1 MILIC
6 ALLSGCA
13 ITDLMNKSNNLTHLK
28 ASSIHP
34 SNTLHRHVEKLV
46 RQLLNTSQLD
56 DKTSTFAV
64 GTILLTMYSGGEFL
78 PSDTA
83 LSFLIQ
89 ESLMTFA
96 TQAGLKVIE
105 FKTMPSIKTSA
116 QADKILNIQVSE
128 FSSTISADY
137 FLTGTYML

>member
-56 DKTSTFAV
+56 DNTSTFAV

>member
-1 MILIC
+1 
-6 ALLSGCA
+6 
-13 ITDLMNKSNNLTHLK
+13 MNKSNNLTHLK

-56 DKTSTFAV
+56 DNTSTFAV

>member
-1 MILIC
+1 
-6 ALLSGCA
+6 
-13 ITDLMNKSNNLTHLK
+13 
-28 ASSIHP
+28 
-34 SNTLHRHVEKLV
+34 
-46 RQLLNTSQLD
+46 LNTSQLD
-56 DKTSTFAV
+56 DNTSTFAV

>member
-1 MILIC
+1 
-6 ALLSGCA
+6 
-13 ITDLMNKSNNLTHLK
+13 MNKSNNLTHLK

-56 DKTSTFAV
+56 DNTSTFAV

-78 PSDTA
+78 PSYTA

-105 FKTMPSIKTSA
+105 FKTMLSIKTSA